1 MNKKTYDEIFDA
13 KLKAAGHL
21 MLDKLAQEAPSDEEL
36 SKFDVPSKKLDDR
49 IKASLRKA
57 SAMRVAKKAAR
68 ASVFVAAA
76 IVMIIGVGMITI
88 KHTQALPIK
97 FKDIMLEKNDDYVE
111 LSASEAIDN
120 DEDFL
125 AKGMDFIGPKYMP
138 EGFGLIDVHVSS
150 TIITNTYLSR
160 DNNIIRIMKNKTASS
175 VSFDNEHSTH
185 YETQIMGNK
194 AVIFETDGMNT
205 VFYFSNNYYYEIS
218 GQYLDTQELVKI
230 AEKLPN

>member
-21 MLDKLAQEAPSDEEL
+21 MLEKLAQEAPSDEEL
-36 SKFDVPSKKLDDR
+36 SGFVFPSKKLDDK

-76 IVMIIGVGMITI
+76 MVMIIGVGIITI

-97 FKDIMLEKNDDYVE
+97 FKDIMLEKNADYVE

-125 AKGMDFIGPKYMP
+125 ARGMDFIGPKYMP
-138 EGFGLIDVHVSS
+138 DGFGLVDVHASS
-150 TIITNTYLSR
+150 VTITNTYLSR
-160 DNNIIRIMKNKTASS
+160 DNNTIRIMKSKTAGS
-175 VSFDNEHSTH
+175 VAFDNEHSTH

-194 AVIFETDGMNT
+194 AVVFESEGINT

-218 GQYLDTQELVKI
+218 GKYVDAQELIKI